1 MRVFESLDFTS
12 KLEILKTECV
22 LIFAMPY
29 YHYMIRLYSLGNS
42 FIEEYYDTEQRKV
55 TRISEA
61 NDQDMFK
68 FLSKIELTDLV
79 KN

>member
-12 KLEILKTECV
+12 KSEILKTESL

-29 YHYMIRLYSLGNS
+29 FHYMIRLYSLGNS

-61 NDQDMFK
+61 KDQDMFK
-68 FLSKIELTDLV
+68 YLSKIELTDLV